1 MGCSRGFWKIYVVL
15 LVLACAPIVGLPLFN
30 SVEPCFAG
38 FPLVWFY
45 SLVWVILVFVLLLIV
60 YFIDKR
66 LGGVVG

>member
-1 MGCSRGFWKIYVVL
+1 MGHGKGFWKIYIVVL
-15 LVLACAPIVGLPLFN
+15 ALACAPIIGLPLFN
-30 SVEPCFAG
+30 SMEPSFAG